1 MNNAEKTLKI
11 SILGKNYTVVT
22 DENDTDVYAAA
33 SIVENI
39 YQAKGNPLASGQ
51 QQVERFVII
60 TSLQIAIDLV
70 KSRNLLRQYESGC
83 SRLVDIIE
91 QSI

>member
-39 YQAKGNPLASGQ
+39 YQIKGNNPSSGP
-51 QQVERFVII
+51 QQVDKFVII
-60 TSLQIAIDLV
+60 ASLQIAIDLV
-70 KSRNLLRQYESGC
+70 KARNSLKQYESGC
-83 SRLVDIIE
+83 TRLVGVIE
-91 QSI
+91 QNI